1 VSLWPFKTKKQPE
14 SKPAME
20 SVANSAPEISTMD
33 RILTRNCSRDE
44 LFLLYSKLLQER
56 FPKYSIEFTGE
67 SVLHITNPEGKELTT
82 YLDNLWLRYKDGSED
97 RRDLIERFVRFAEN
111 IGVPAL
117 PVARENIVAIIK
129 DAQYMEQFTKK
140 RAVADHLCGDL
151 WVVYAIDEPERTGVL
166 MEEKLSGSGI
176 AREDLRALAVSNL
189 QRILPPVERHGG
201 GPWYLLTA
209 GQDYVASLL
218 LFDWLWSQL
227 ADSVEGEIVAV
238 APSRDVVMYTGSKSP
253 EGIAAIRGQAKKIEG
268 TGPYAIST
276 SLIVRRNGQ
285 WAPFHAN

>member
-1 VSLWPFKTKKQPE
+1 VSLWPFKSKKQPE
-14 SKPAME
+14 SKPTTE
-20 SVANSAPEISTMD
+20 SVANSAPEIPTMD

-56 FPKYSIEFTGE
+56 FPKYSIEFVGE

-97 RRDLIERFVRFAEN
+97 RRDLIERFVRFAEQ
-111 IGVPAL
+111 IGAPAP

-129 DAQYMEQFTKK
+129 DAQYMEQFTNK

-151 WVVYAIDEPERTGVL
+151 WAVYAIDEPERTGVL
-166 MEEKLSGSGI
+166 MEEKLSESGI
-176 AREDLRALAVSNL
+176 AREELRALAVSNL
-189 QRILPPVERHGG
+189 QKILPPVERHGE

-218 LFDWLWSQL
+218 LLDGVWDEL
-227 ADSVEGEIVAV
+227 AGSVDGEIVAV
-238 APSRDVVMYTGSKSP
+238 VPSRDVVLYTGSKSG
-253 EGIAAIRGQAKKIEG
+253 EGIAAIREQAHQIVSS
-268 TGPYAIST
+268 GPYLISE
-276 SLIVRRNGQ
+276 SLIVRWDGQ
-285 WAPFHAN
+285 WTLFHAI